1 MRKSILLLCALTLLI
16 MSSSAIIVYANPSNE
31 GSLGSGYYV
40 TTNWHGIDV
49 PSGAAVIATAKTT
62 NRDVDK
68 VTFTWINP
76 AGQTVWTETVA
87 VQFDGTY
94 YNGKKVY
101 SATSTYTPEALG
113 DWTVKAL
120 FIDQNGH
127 FHCCCTSEVARRAT
141 SFNVVPEIPLIGT
154 AGASIAM
161 FAGLAVKMK
170 RKPQH

>member
-1 MRKSILLLCALTLLI
+1 M
-16 MSSSAIIVYANPSNE
+16 IVYANPSNE

-40 TTNWHGIDV
+40 TTNWHGVDV
-49 PSGAAVIATAKTT
+49 PPGTGVIATAKTT
-62 NRDVDK
+62 DHDVDQ

-76 AGQTVWTETVA
+76 AGQTVWTETVP

-94 YNGKKVY
+94 YGYKKVY

-120 FIDQNGH
+120 FIDQSGH
-127 FHCCCTSEVARRAT
+127 LHCCCTSEVARRAT
-141 SFNVVPEIPLIGT
+141 SFNVIPEIPLIGT